1 MTVAATWLRRLEI
14 ILVIA
19 GISLSGGAV
28 AATVWRWHY
37 QARQERAFVQ
47 REAALLQ
54 QRDAV
59 ARQAKL
65 AINEETELAIP
76 PPLSIP
82 EPADPLAFAR
92 IEIPRVGV
100 SAIVREGVDEKTL
113 ALAVG
118 HIEWTALPGQIGNIA
133 LAGHRDTFF
142 RGLRNIKLDDR
153 IRLDVPPHSYEYR
166 VVSLEVVAPKE
177 TRVLEPTGGQ
187 ELTLV
192 TCHPFAFIG
201 KAPNRFIVRAIL
213 VD

>member
-14 ILVIA
+14 VLVIA

-37 QARQERAFVQ
+37 QASQERALVQ
-47 REAALLQ
+47 RQEALVQ

-59 ARQAKL
+59 VRQAQL
-65 AINEETELAIP
+65 AIIEGSQLAIP
-76 PPLSIP
+76 PVSIP
-82 EPADPLAFAR
+82 QFADPFAFAR

-118 HIEWTALPGQIGNIA
+118 HIEWTALPGEIGNIA

-142 RGLRNIKLDDR
+142 RGLRNIRLDDR
-153 IRLDVPPHSYEYR
+153 IRLDVPPHTYEYR

-201 KAPNRFIVRAIL
+201 KAPNRFIVRATL